1 MSSVLYAFLAIL
13 ILSVLIV
20 LHELGHYLAGRWL
33 GFEILEFSVGMGPII
48 YKHKGKH
55 SDFTLRAFLIG
66 GACRFNGEDEAA
78 SDGKSFNAQKV
89 WKRFIVVLAG
99 PFMNYLTALVLAAIL
114 LLSFGTSET
123 IGTDN
128 YLLVTGV
135 EAGSAAETAGVVEG
149 DILTGINGKAFADYD
164 GFKIA
169 FDAVKENETE
179 VTVLRGATLEQI
191 ERKEGDTTFID
202 VVPKGGETTVLQAT
216 DIRDIRTGN
225 NRLGV
230 SLSIAYKSASYTEYN
245 VFTAAIGAFPYCGN
259 MIKQVYSALGNLIT
273 GKACINEMS
282 GVIGTV
288 SVMSESMEQASAYG
302 IADVMYVIL
311 VLGALISVNFAV
323 VNLLPIPALDG
334 GRLVFIILEML
345 RGKPIDPEKEGI
357 VHFIGMILLLALIAV
372 LMVSDLIN
380 CFRG

>member
-55 SDFTLRAFLIG
+55 TDFTLRAFLIG
-66 GACRFNGEDEAA
+66 GACRFNGEDEAV

-135 EAGSAAETAGVVEG
+135 
-149 DILTGINGKAFADYD
+149 
-164 GFKIA
+164 
-169 FDAVKENETE
+169 
-179 VTVLRGATLEQI
+179 
-191 ERKEGDTTFID
+191 
-202 VVPKGGETTVLQAT
+202 
-216 DIRDIRTGN
+216 
-225 NRLGV
+225 
-230 SLSIAYKSASYTEYN
+230 
-245 VFTAAIGAFPYCGN
+245 
-259 MIKQVYSALGNLIT
+259 
-273 GKACINEMS
+273 
-282 GVIGTV
+282 
-288 SVMSESMEQASAYG
+288 
-302 IADVMYVIL
+302 
-311 VLGALISVNFAV
+311 
-323 VNLLPIPALDG
+323 
-334 GRLVFIILEML
+334 
-345 RGKPIDPEKEGI
+345 
-357 VHFIGMILLLALIAV
+357 
-372 LMVSDLIN
+372 
-380 CFRG
+380 